1 MNSQADTEG
10 GVFPHNRRS
19 EDQHLTLLNTM
30 FLEISELR
38 KDLVHFSDLKS
49 ALEHHIEQEDQFQKQ
64 LVAIVQSAFVGGDP
78 VLHRLEHEERLK
90 RAKLCT
96 EFWNSLLAKLGE
108 KTIFGLVAVLGA
120 LVIFWVTGH
129 QIVLTAAK

>member
-1 MNSQADTEG
+1 
-10 GVFPHNRRS
+10 
-19 EDQHLTLLNTM
+19 M

-64 LVAIVQSAFVGGDP
+64 LVAIAQSAFVGGDP

-108 KTIFGLVAVLGA
+108 KTIFGLVAVMGA

>member
-1 MNSQADTEG
+1 M
-10 GVFPHNRRS
+10 
-19 EDQHLTLLNTM
+19 
-30 FLEISELR
+30 R
-38 KDLVHFSDLKS
+38 KDLLHFSDLKS

-64 LVAIVQSAFVGGDP
+64 LEAIAQSAFVGGDP

-108 KTIFGLVAVLGA
+108 KTIFGLVAVMGA